1 MSRAHNLIQINR
13 RKRRHTRRNSGL
25 RVGLS
30 CGLILCFLFFLSSI
44 SIAWLYSNITEGLP
58 SPEELPALLEPTS
71 GRLLTPTKIY
81 DRSGSNLLVEL
92 RNPAINQ
99 NVYLT
104 SNTNWLNQQSD
115 KIVYQK
121 IPPILMLTTVAASDA
136 GFWNHAGYSL
146 KGLLTQEH
154 PTIAQRLVND
164 YLLWGEPSGIRKAL
178 RERLLAA
185 QITSL
190 YGRDKILEWFI
201 NYADYGNYTY
211 GAANAAKAY
220 FNKDAGNLN
229 LIEAAILAGTAET
242 PLLNP
247 WDAAIIAS
255 ERGNQ
260 ILQSMLAKS
269 WISQDQV
276 DQANREAFIFEK
288 PLLASNSI
296 APDFVDY
303 TMAQLNS
310 KINMERLKRG
320 GFTIFSTLDY
330 NLQAQTVCTV
340 KTQLDQLR
348 GKSELVT
355 AFNGEECTAARL
367 LPTLVGAN
375 AGVDRSTMAGVL
387 VMDPQ
392 KGEILAMTS
401 DGVNLFANWY
411 SGAYSANTI
420 WQKHSTG
427 TVLTPLI
434 YLTALTR
441 GFTLAS
447 LVWDIPPQESLII
460 PNPDNKFHG
469 PLRLRIALAN
479 DYIAPALNVE
489 DQIGIENVNTI
500 SKQFGISIDT
510 LANNASAADI
520 LINSKASL
528 VEISQFYAAIANQGN
543 QTGWMEINPV
553 ENHNSNLV
561 KPIAVL
567 SVEDD
572 LGNILIDNEKQVEE
586 KTVTTPQLAYLL
598 TNALSDKASAYQTLG
613 HPNVLEVGFQTA
625 AKQGK
630 TYSDDASGWTV
641 GYTPEL
647 LVGVWTGVDKQEND
661 VSSPVVSSSLWRAI
675 MQYAS
680 KTTSPSGWV
689 TPAGITSLKV
699 CDPSGM
705 LPSDNC
711 PDTVEEVFMA
721 GTEPTEAD
729 NLFRSLEIN
738 KETGLLATVFTP
750 VDFIEKKVFIDF
762 PPDAMSWAISSG
774 LNVAPTSYDIIA
786 PDNSSKKNVAITSPK
801 LFSYVSGLVDIKGSA
816 AGEGFKAY
824 RVQVGK
830 GVNPTQWLQIG
841 DDISTPV
848 FNGSLMQWDTS
859 KLDGLYAVQLTVIQN
874 ENRIENTF
882 TQVTVDNHPPEILIA
897 YPADGQKIPRN
908 SNGVLTIQLDVT
920 DNLGINQVE
929 MFIDNKSIATLYQA
943 PYAYSWEAQKG
954 KHTLRIL
961 TTDVAG
967 NTAEKEITF
976 SVLP

>member
-1 MSRAHNLIQINR
+1 MSRAQNLIQINR
-13 RKRRHTRRNSGL
+13 RKRRHSRRNSGL

-30 CGLILCFLFFLSSI
+30 CGLFLCFLFFLSGI

-58 SPEELPALLEPTS
+58 SPEELSTLLEPSS

-81 DRSGSNLLVEL
+81 DRSGSNVLVEL
-92 RNPAINQ
+92 KNPAINQ

-104 SNTNWLNQQSD
+104 SNTQWLNQQND
-115 KIVYQK
+115 KIEYQK

-146 KGLLTQEH
+146 KGLFTQEH

-164 YLLWGEPSGIRKAL
+164 FLLWQEPPGIRKAL

-201 NYADYGNYTY
+201 NYTDYGNYTY

-220 FNKDAGNLN
+220 FNKDAGNLT
-229 LIEAAILAGTAET
+229 LVEAAILAGTAEA
-242 PLLNP
+242 PLLDP
-247 WDAAIIAS
+247 WNAAPIAS

-260 ILQSMLAKS
+260 IIQSMLAKG

-276 DQANREAFIFEK
+276 ELSEQEAFTFEK
-288 PLLASNSI
+288 PLLVSNTI

-303 TMAQLNS
+303 TMAQLDG
-310 KINMERLKRG
+310 KINLERVKRG
-320 GFTIFSTLDY
+320 GFNIYSTVDF
-330 NLQAQTVCTV
+330 NLQAQTECTI
-340 KTQLDQLR
+340 KTRLNQLR
-348 GKSELVT
+348 GENEPVT
-355 AFNGEECTAARL
+355 TFNGEGCTAALL
-367 LPTLVGAN
+367 LPTLVNDNASAN
-375 AGVDRSTMAGVL
+375 KSSMVGVL
-387 VMDPQ
+387 VLNP
-392 KGEILAMTS
+392 KNGEILAMTS
-401 DGVNLFANWY
+401 AGVDLSTNWY
-411 SGAYSANTI
+411 SGAYSANSI
-420 WQKHSTG
+420 WQKHPTG

-447 LVWDIPPQESLII
+447 LVWDIPPQEPLII
-460 PNPDNKFHG
+460 PNPENKFHG

-479 DYIAPALNVE
+479 DYMAPALNIE
-489 DQIGIENVNTI
+489 EQIGIDNVNSIT
-500 SKQFGISIDT
+500 KQFGISTDG
-510 LANNASAADI
+510 LANNTSASDI

-528 VEISQFYAAIANQGN
+528 IEISQFYAAIANQGN
-543 QTGWMEINPV
+543 QTGWIDRNSLT
-553 ENHNSNLV
+553 NHNSNLV
-561 KPIAVL
+561 KPIAIL

-630 TYSDDASGWTV
+630 TYSDDGSAWTV

-647 LVGVWTGVDKQEND
+647 LVSVWTGAEKQEKE
-661 VSSPVVSSSLWRAI
+661 VSSTDMPSSLWRAI

-680 KTTSPSGWV
+680 KTIPPSGWD
-689 TPAGITSLKV
+689 TPAGLTSIKV

-705 LPSDNC
+705 LPSNNC
-711 PDTVEEVFMA
+711 PNSVEEVFMT
-721 GTEPTEAD
+721 GTEPTEQD
-729 NLFRSLEIN
+729 NLFRSLEVN
-738 KETGLLATVFTP
+738 RETGLLATVFTP
-750 VDFIEKKVFIDF
+750 VDFLEKKVFIDF
-762 PPDAMSWAISSG
+762 PANAMSWAISSG

-786 PDNSSKKNVAITSPK
+786 PDNSANKNVTITSPK
-801 LFSYVSGLVDIKGSA
+801 IFSYVSGLVDIKGTA
-816 AGEGFKAY
+816 AGQGFTAY

-830 GVNPTQWLQIG
+830 GVNPAQWLQIG
-841 DDISTPV
+841 TDMTTPV
-848 FNGSLMQWDTS
+848 TNGSLIKWDTS
-859 KLDGLYAVQLTVIQN
+859 ILDGLYAIQLTVVKN
-874 ENRIENTF
+874 ENLIENTF
-882 TQVTVDNHPPEILIA
+882 TQVTVDNQPPEIMVA
-897 YPADGQKIPRN
+897 YPQDGQEIPRN
-908 SNGVLTIQLDVT
+908 NNGLLTIQLNVT

-929 MFIDNKSIATLYQA
+929 LFVDNKSIATLYQA
-943 PYAYSWEAQKG
+943 PFAYSWETQKG
-954 KHTLRIL
+954 KHTLL
-961 TTDVAG
+961 VKTTDVAG

-976 SVLP
+976 TVMP